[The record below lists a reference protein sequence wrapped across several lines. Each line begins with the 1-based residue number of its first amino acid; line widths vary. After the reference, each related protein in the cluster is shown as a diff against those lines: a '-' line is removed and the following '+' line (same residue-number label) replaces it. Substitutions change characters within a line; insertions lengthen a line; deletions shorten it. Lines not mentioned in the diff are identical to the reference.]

1 MKNIEESRKAMI
13 SSDAKEVV
21 EILEALD
28 ENSITLARTYMMA
41 LSDRQRIE
49 RSKLEGVAV

>member
-1 MKNIEESRKAMI
+1 MKNIEESRKAML

-21 EILEALD
+21 QILEALD